1 MNKLILFVITILL
14 SACSRPDKDTG
25 YDLKTMERIS
35 KLARI
40 EPPSP
45 IFSFTPVFVLF
56 RNDSVAVTTFPMLK
70 QLYSTLYTQKYK
82 NLTDF
87 LFETLNQ
94 KSKLST
100 NDLAVHPYFE
110 QVFKVDSAIAS
121 IYKKESINGLIKP
134 YVVPDKDR
142 YTLKKERLLLNEINS
157 ISFYFFIHQF
167 IRQDDDY
174 NSSIHFK
181 KLSSV
186 LGTLSKAKT
195 EKAAN
200 IQFCASGADLLTIS
214 SSAVSA
220 VVWADL
226 TLMNDSNNN
235 EQLFINLATVL
246 GRRIS
251 MIPPSQSCCR
261 TQA

>member
-1 MNKLILFVITILL
+1 MNKLIPFVITLLL
-14 SACSRPDKDTG
+14 SACSRPNKDAG
-25 YDLKTMERIS
+25 YDLKTLERIS
-35 KLARI
+35 KLSTI
-40 EPPSP
+40 EPPPP

-56 RNDSVAVTTFPMLK
+56 RNDSVGVTTFPMLK

-100 NDLAVHPYFE
+100 NDLAVRPYFE
-110 QVFKVDSAIAS
+110 QVFKVDAAIAS

-142 YTLKKERLLLNEINS
+142 YILKKERLSLNEINS
-157 ISFYFFIHQF
+157 VSFYFFIHQF

-174 NSSIHFK
+174 NASIHFK

-186 LGTLSKAKT
+186 LGTLGKAKT

-200 IQFCASGADLLTIS
+200 IRIGDSRAEGINMSFLFAIGQQSGLKITY
-214 SSAVSA
+214 
-220 VVWADL
+220 
-226 TLMNDSNNN
+226 
-235 EQLFINLATVL
+235 
-246 GRRIS
+246 
-251 MIPPSQSCCR
+251 
-261 TQA
+261 